1 MLLERLRRFCQLL
14 LRIVSTMTRPT
25 SPISGLMGEAQPRK
39 QGSTKN
45 APILRRGA
53 RVSRARPSPVSAL
66 EHERGKCEP
75 QK

>member
-25 SPISGLMGEAQPRK
+25 SPISGLIGEAERRK

-45 APILRRGA
+45 APIFRRGS
-53 RVSRARPSPVSAL
+53 RVSRRQGITRFCA
-66 EHERGKCEP
+66 
-75 QK
+75 